1 MAKTGKS
8 TNHPK
13 LTLYSTL
20 KTYDESGVVEE
31 AEAGRFTNLRSVW
44 SIDRVISRTAKA
56 IQKNPVDGVGDKK
69 KSQNL
74 VFFSYVPYSFFAFDK
89 FLDIL

>member
-20 KTYDESGVVEE
+20 KTDDESCVVEE
-31 AEAGRFTNLRSVW
+31 AEAGRFMNLRSVW
-44 SIDRVISRTAKA
+44 SIDRVISGTAKA

-69 KSQNL
+69 KKKIRIWC
-74 VFFSYVPYSFFAFDK
+74 FFPMCHTVSLPLTNF
-89 FLDIL
+89 